1 MHALTRR
8 QFSAAALSALCA
20 LTGLTGCT
28 DIGTSESTHGSGS
41 APLKTPAPDSD
52 TLRIGVRSDI
62 VGFGYLNEQTNK
74 YYGMEIDLANDL
86 VNRLGYRGAEFVTV
100 TPDNRKEMLL
110 EGKVDALIAC
120 YSIADSRPENFDF
133 SPAYY
138 DDEVIAVVQDSS
150 LVNSI
155 YGLKGL
161 TFGTMSGSNAAPLLS
176 IKLYDMHFSDGEAR
190 KANED
195 NSDVTFDT
203 WRLLRFPSYQELSDA
218 LEAGIID
225 AMVLD
230 GAIAKSYMND
240 KRSKLNG
247 FVVAE
252 QSYGIATPKGSELSD
267 RVADVV
273 QEMLDDGTIDTLIDK
288 WD

>member
-1 MHALTRR
+1 MRALTRR

-28 DIGTSESTHGSGS
+28 DIGTSETAHGSGS
-41 APLKTPAPDSD
+41 ASVKTPAPDSD

-74 YYGMEIDLANDL
+74 YYGMEIELANDL
-86 VNRLGYRGAEFVTV
+86 VNRLGYKGAEFVTV

-120 YSIADSRPENFDF
+120 YSIADSRLENFDF

-176 IKLYDMHFSDGEAR
+176 IKPTTCISLTAR
-190 KANED
+190 CVRPTRTTPTSRSMPGACC
-195 NSDVTFDT
+195 S
-203 WRLLRFPSYQELSDA
+203 FPPTRSFP
-218 LEAGIID
+218 
-225 AMVLD
+225 M
-230 GAIAKSYMND
+230 
-240 KRSKLNG
+240 RSKR
-247 FVVAE
+247 AP
-252 QSYGIATPKGSELSD
+252 SMP
-267 RVADVV
+267 
-273 QEMLDDGTIDTLIDK
+273 
-288 WD
+288 